1 MCIKLDEKLKR
12 IGAFPLKAY
21 IQVLPPIYSYVF
33 NIKGASENN
42 LRKSFIK
49 ISHNFVLQDIYWG
62 IFYMRGFLFTELGE
76 DYTLTSF
83 YTIFNGEEEV
93 NLGVGDQWHW
103 WTMIMIKAV
112 THNYTADPLSEKIT
126 LWSLLSTSLQWSKM
140 IFN

>member
-33 NIKGASENN
+33 NIKGARENN

-49 ISHNFVLQDIYWG
+49 ISHNFVLQDIYWE

-93 NLGVGDQWHW
+93 NLGVGDQWH
-103 WTMIMIKAV
+103 
-112 THNYTADPLSEKIT
+112 
-126 LWSLLSTSLQWSKM
+126 
-140 IFN
+140 